1 MYFLI
6 KSTSAFSSENSEVC
20 VSARTG
26 DGTGVSSGK
35 IVSDGCDVFL
45 EKCGHTIILL
55 KNRALVS
62 KV

>member
-26 DGTGVSSGK
+26 DGTGVSSEK
-35 IVSDGCDVFL
+35 TVSDGCDVFW
-45 EKCGHTIILL
+45 KSVDTQ
-55 KNRALVS
+55 
-62 KV
+62 